1 MRIDETTDAFW
12 VLYLINVLQPIS
24 CDQIEVRT
32 GRLMEAAK
40 RKPSAGFDVS
50 RTLAD
55 LVGASMAIREADG
68 RYAVTVLGLQK
79 LSLFNLGLARDK
91 NRMFVLKNQF
101 RK

>member
-12 VLYLINVLQPIS
+12 VLYLVNVLQPIS
-24 CDQIEVRT
+24 ADELEVRT
-32 GRLMEAAK
+32 RRFMEAAK
-40 RKPSAGFDVS
+40 RKPIARLDLT
-50 RTLAD
+50 RALAD
-55 LVGASMAIREADG
+55 LVRAGMALKEADG
-68 RYAVTVLGLQK
+68 CYAVTVLGLQK